1 MEREEAG
8 DYVGRCASL
17 AALLEVSA
25 YPKPGNVHRTRDI
38 PGTRFEHFLTGGVAM
53 GPAMRRLALH
63 GYDASSGIIPW
74 NEIGIGGSVL
84 DAVKESMSWQSGGNV
99 NLGIVLLFS
108 PISAAGGATLQSDGK
123 IELDKLRK
131 KLGEVT
137 RYTTAEDAVNVYR
150 AIGLSMKPETL
161 GSADE
166 LDVSDNE
173 SQQQILEQG
182 TTLLEVFELC
192 AGRDSICDEWFTDFE
207 ITFETGAAYLDGA
220 LKRTGDINSAVV
232 DTYLHVLSGRPDS
245 LIVRKSGLEKARY
258 VSEQARKVLE
268 EGGSSSISGMELV
281 RSLDEELHAA
291 GGLLN
296 PGTTAD
302 LTAASI
308 FVSLLA
314 GWRP

>member
-38 PGTRFEHFLTGGVAM
+38 PGTRFEHFLAGGVAL

-63 GYDASSGIIPW
+63 GHDASSGTIPW
-74 NEIGIGGSVL
+74 NDIGIGGSVL
-84 DAVKESMSWQSGGNV
+84 EAVKESMSWQSGGNV

-108 PISAAGGATLQSDGK
+108 PLSAAGGATLQSYDK
-123 IELDKLRK
+123 IELDKLRN
-131 KLGEVT
+131 KLGKVT

-166 LDVSDNE
+166 LDVNENE
-173 SQQQILEQG
+173 SQQQIMEQG

-192 AGRDSICDEWFTDFE
+192 AGRDSICDEWLTDFE
-207 ITFETGAAYLDGA
+207 ITYEMGIPYLNES
-220 LKRTGDINSAVV
+220 LERSGDINSAVV
-232 DTYLHVLSGRPDS
+232 DTYLHILSGRSDS
-245 LIVRKSGLEKARY
+245 LIIRKLGLEKARH

-268 EGGSSSISGMELV
+268 AGGSSSISGMELV
-281 RSLDEELHAA
+281 RSLDDELHAA

-296 PGTTAD
+296 PGSTAD

>member
-1 MEREEAG
+1 MDREEAG

-38 PGTRFEHFLTGGVAM
+38 LGTRFEHFLAGGVAM

-63 GYDASSGIIPW
+63 GHDASSGIVPW
-74 NEIGIGGSVL
+74 NEIWIGKSIL
-84 DAVKESMSWQSGGNV
+84 NAVEDSMSWQSGGNV

-108 PISAAGGATLQSDGK
+108 PLSVAGGATLEREGE

-150 AIGLSMKPETL
+150 AISLSMKPETL

-166 LDVSDNE
+166 LDVSDE
-173 SQQQILEQG
+173 GSPQRIMEQG

-192 AGRDSICDEWFTDFE
+192 AGRDSICDEWLTDFE
-207 ITFETGAAYLDGA
+207 ITFETGAPYLNGA
-220 LKRTGDINSAVV
+220 LERTGDINSAVV
-232 DTYLHVLSGRPDS
+232 DTYLHILSSRPDS
-245 LIVRKSGLEKARY
+245 LIIRKSGLEKARH
-258 VSEQARKVLE
+258 VSEQAGKVLE
-268 EGGSSSISGMELV
+268 EGGSSSASGMELV
-281 RSLDEELHAA
+281 RSLDDELHAT